1 MNNIFKTVWCDAK
14 GMYVVSSEFGKGCFK
29 SKSSSGLM
37 KKKPISLALK
47 SVTAFLIIA
56 IPAFNTSAANVQP
69 TSNNIDATHSALN
82 GELSIAGGS
91 VNSSWAT
98 DNQNMQNAGSGR
110 DYGIALGALSK
121 GFWASVAV
129 GDSAEGRSLYGTALG
144 PHAKIDDSS
153 DYAVTIG
160 QNSDINKSNN
170 GIALGSKALLS
181 NAENSVVIGANAS
194 VNGAKGAVA
203 IGSDSIAEND
213 NTVSFGSSSLKRKL
227 INLDTGTLS
236 NNSSDAVNGSQLYA
250 TNEAVAKNSTDIAS
264 NTSSITS
271 LSNNI
276 ASGKSGL
283 IQLSDDGQSL
293 VFADIASSAT
303 RFNAGNRVISGVNA
317 GKLSAD
323 SDEAVNGSQLYAT
336 NTKVDKNT
344 SDISSMSDA
353 ISKGKT
359 GIVQLS
365 DDGTSMVI
373 SDAAQGADTL
383 NLGDRTISGVK
394 AGELSETS
402 TEAVNGSQLHAT
414 NQQVSQNTNSIKQLT
429 NDVKSGKTGVAQVN
443 GNKIVF
449 DDKGQGTTT
458 IDAGNRDI
466 TNIKKGEVSKTSS
479 SAVNGS
485 QLYDTNMKVENNTA
499 EIAVNKNDIKTN
511 KSDIA
516 VHSHQIANLESSFS
530 EMNGA
535 FKNLTK
541 EVDKNKKRADAGI
554 AGAMAMS
561 AIPYVSSQDVSFGMA
576 VSGYQQQGALA
587 AGMTFRTSDNSAI
600 RLNTSWDSQ
609 HGSGVAAGFAVGW

>member
-1 MNNIFKTVWCDAK
+1 
-14 GMYVVSSEFGKGCFK
+14 
-29 SKSSSGLM
+29 
-37 KKKPISLALK
+37 
-47 SVTAFLIIA
+47 
-56 IPAFNTSAANVQP
+56 
-69 TSNNIDATHSALN
+69 
-82 GELSIAGGS
+82 
-91 VNSSWAT
+91 
-98 DNQNMQNAGSGR
+98 
-110 DYGIALGALSK
+110 
-121 GFWASVAV
+121 
-129 GDSAEGRSLYGTALG
+129 
-144 PHAKIDDSS
+144 
-153 DYAVTIG
+153 
-160 QNSDINKSNN
+160 
-170 GIALGSKALLS
+170 
-181 NAENSVVIGANAS
+181 
-194 VNGAKGAVA
+194 
-203 IGSDSIAEND
+203 
-213 NTVSFGSSSLKRKL
+213 
-227 INLDTGTLS
+227 
-236 NNSSDAVNGSQLYA
+236 
-250 TNEAVAKNSTDIAS
+250 
-264 NTSSITS
+264 
-271 LSNNI
+271 
-276 ASGKSGL
+276 
-283 IQLSDDGQSL
+283 
-293 VFADIASSAT
+293 
-303 RFNAGNRVISGVNA
+303 VNA